1 MQQTK
6 KWGLLWYAK
15 YLCWSAMLFFP
26 LQLIFLLNE
35 ASLSIFIRRLFSEKE
50 IISQNNAFSIIDS
63 QRGLELQIVQPSL
76 WERILFN
83 ESFSSS
89 ILPGLLPSIIIVVF
103 AAYMLAL
110 IRKVESGEPF
120 NSANS
125 NYLRKMGF
133 LMIGYG
139 LFEVV
144 ISKLKWDYVQRIA
157 GTDFA
162 PAEMF
167 GNTRYVFW
175 AAIALLVLSQIF
187 KQGKVLAEEQSL
199 TV

>member
-1 MQQTK
+1 MNQSK

-15 YLCWSAMLFFP
+15 YLCWSSMLFFP
-26 LQLIFLLNE
+26 LQLMFLFNE
-35 ASLSIFIRRLFSEKE
+35 AKLFISIRRLFSEKN
-50 IISQNNAFSIIDS
+50 IITQNNSFSITDT
-63 QRGLELQIVQPSL
+63 QRGLELQVEQPSL

-83 ESFSSS
+83 ETFSSS
-89 ILPGLLPSIIIVVF
+89 ILPGLLPSIIMVVF
-103 AAYMLAL
+103 ASYMLAL

-120 NSANS
+120 NAANS

-133 LMIGYG
+133 LMMGYG
-139 LFEVV
+139 FFEVA

-187 KQGKVLAEEQSL
+187 KQGKALAEEQSL

>member
-15 YLCWSAMLFFP
+15 YPCWSAMLFFP

-120 NSANS
+120 NAANS